1 MSCICCWDYIII
13 ITVGIELENG
23 AISYPYHVYGWDYII
38 IITVGIGLENGAEN
52 I

>member
-1 MSCICCWDYIII
+1 L
-13 ITVGIELENG
+13 ELNWKNG